1 MICKN
6 CKKITFRRNR
16 NKLCFKC
23 YTGQDIKEPF
33 IIDKKVWDKFNS
45 GSFCKHGFYRP
56 GTQEKLIE
64 DYDVIFNKDSKPDL
78 HGKARIIHILN
89 QIDFTTPEGQKNFD
103 KYLGKI
109 EGGMKKFD
117 DIMNKID
124 RGFGKLESGI
134 SNTRIKGSGR
144 KSVIDGD
151 IGGDI
156 FKGKPII

>member
-6 CKKITFRRNR
+6 CNKIVTRRNR
-16 NKLCFKC
+16 NGLCFKC
-23 YTGQDIKEPF
+23 YTGQEIKEKF
-33 IIDKKVWDKFNS
+33 VVSKKIWEKFNL
-45 GSFCKHGFYRP
+45 H
-56 GTQEKLIE
+56 TQEGLSKKME
-64 DYDVIFNKDSKPDL
+64 VVFDNSKPEL
-78 HGKARIIHILN
+78 HGKQRVINLLN
-89 QIDFTTPEGQKNFD
+89 KIDFTTKEGQANFD

-144 KSVIDGD
+144 KSIIDGD
-151 IGGDI
+151 IGGDM